1 MRLHFG
7 TFPEVYSRLE
17 LWILSD
23 ELLDRCS
30 PVFSSQ
36 FGIVQDPLDCAY

>member
-7 TFPEVYSRLE
+7 SFPEVCSRLE
-17 LWILSD
+17 FWIRSD

-36 FGIVQDPLDCAY
+36 FGIVQDPLDCA